1 MGSVTFFFFQILF
14 IFYLFFFLKF
24 EGVPNSVI
32 EGIPN
37 FVIEGVPNIEEIKKI
52 KKNSGFFSGQGV
64 PRNTLSC
71 KWRRH

>member
-14 IFYLFFFLKF
+14 IYYLFFFLKF

-37 FVIEGVPNIEEIKKI
+37 FVIEGVPNTEEIKKLKKI
-52 KKNSGFFSGQGV
+52 KKKFRIFFQVRVFLGT
-64 PRNTLSC
+64 P
-71 KWRRH
+71 